1 MKITRL
7 LSMLFAV
14 TLCLAVLT
22 SASFAVTK
30 NHLNNP
36 LGLAVDASGNLYVAN
51 HGANQILVY
60 NSGYVQQTAKTITS
74 GINTPTGLAI
84 DPYGNLWVANY
95 SGGASGSIAEYT
107 GGVMQ
112 SANTITNGIVGP
124 QNMAFDGNGD
134 LWVNNNGGSLTMY
147 APTSTGAPPSSLVQ
161 TIGISNFWAVGEAA
175 GVLFTVTNTNLCL
188 GSASAILRGGTSL
201 CDLFSSY
208 LPVSFAADNN
218 GGIFAAPYG
227 STNDVAYC
235 FAGGL
240 DCFDFATG
248 LPFTNSFNES
258 GMAVD
263 NVKHRLYVSNRAGN
277 TILVYSTASGS
288 TYGKL
293 IHTIPTTG

>member
-1 MKITRL
+1 MKLTRL
-7 LSMLFAV
+7 FTSLFAI
-14 TLCLAVLT
+14 TLCLAVLA
-22 SASFAVTK
+22 SASFAATK

-36 LGLAVDASGNLYVAN
+36 LGLAVDASSNLYIAN

-60 NSGYVQQTAKTITS
+60 NSGYAQQTAKTITTS
-74 GINTPTGLAI
+74 IAEPTGLAI

-95 SGGASGSIAEYT
+95 SSGSITEYT
-107 GGVMQ
+107 AGVQQ
-112 SANTITNGIVGP
+112 SANTITSGISGP
-124 QNMAFDGNGD
+124 QNMAFDGLGD
-134 LWVNNNGGSLTMY
+134 LWVNNNASDLTIY
-147 APTSTGAPPSSLVQ
+147 APTSAVAPPSSLVQ
-161 TIGISNFWAVGEAA
+161 TISISNFWAVGEAA
-175 GVLFTVTNTNLCL
+175 GVLYTVTSSNICY

-201 CDLFSSY
+201 CDFFNTY

-227 STNDVAYC
+227 ATNDVAYC
-235 FAGGL
+235 FPGGS
-240 DCFDFATG
+240 DCFSFATG

-277 TILVYSTASGS
+277 EILVYSTASGS